1 MSQQQQ
7 QRQRLCGYCKLPGHN
22 IASCQD
28 QSIALLKRDL
38 QNAGDFCIAYGSP
51 RYLKA
56 WLFQCTIPKLRVLLG
71 STPTAVPTPA
81 PTVPVAAR
89 ITLKD
94 QYCIELKNI
103 YYTNRLQE
111 PGIKE
116 RLREQL
122 PQEVV
127 ADIRQIIAQWLSIGI
142 IHMTLGERHHLSD
155 RRDENR
161 IHEIDR
167 AMSDIRRQY
176 DRLDQEREALIYA
189 MSERQLELDEQE
201 KNRHPRKFNIETKLV
216 QNQEQQEQQ
225 QQEQQ
230 QQEQKNDDKCDCPIC
245 YDSIPKKD
253 MITTNCEHDYC
264 GICLTNYFDSLAVTK
279 VPSCPLCRKQITQ
292 LQFKNEILFNDI
304 REKYIDL
311 VAARAVEA
319 VEAAVEVAVEVDAE
333 EPIVMWTIE
342 RTIQAL
348 FQ

>member
-122 PQEVV
+122 PHEVV
-127 ADIRQIIAQWLSIGI
+127 ANIRQTIVLWLSIGI

-216 QNQEQQEQQ
+216 QE
-225 QQEQQ
+225 
-230 QQEQKNDDKCDCPIC
+230 QEQKNDNNCDCPIC
-245 YDSIPKKD
+245 YDLIPKKE

-264 GICLTNYFDSLAVTK
+264 GTCLTNYFDSLSATK
-279 VPSCPLCRKQITQ
+279 APSCPLCREPITQ
-292 LQFKNEILFNDI
+292 LQFKSEILFNDI

-311 VAARAVEA
+311 VAVEARAVEA
-319 VEAAVEVAVEVDAE
+319 VAVEAVAVEARAVAVAEE
-333 EPIVMWTIE
+333 EPIVTWSIE